1 MDVLSHRTVATQLK
15 VVPEKGTLLC
25 NRPLVV
31 FRSVKPSADPFSPA
45 PLVVHSLQQSQND
58 WSVTEI
64 QERQTTVIMSLISQ
78 NRAGVLVLAATFAA
92 APLAIAQFPG
102 MTPPKHYPWSDNTLS
117 PDARADLVIKELTLE
132 EKISL
137 LHGQGFSFNATGP
150 TESNGGAGYSVAIPR
165 VGIPAIQ
172 MADSAYGVTR
182 GAASGRYSTAL
193 PNNLAA
199 ASSWDPQ
206 AAFEYGAL
214 IGRELRQEGYSMSL
228 GGGVNL
234 PREPRNGRTFEYQGE
249 DPLLA
254 GTLVGNFVKGVQSQ
268 HVIGDLKH
276 YAINDQESG
285 RNAVNANI
293 DKRSMR
299 ETDLRA
305 FEIALKI
312 SDAGAFMCSYNRVN
326 GDYACENTYLLAEV
340 LRKDF
345 HFQGFVV
352 SDWGGT
358 HSTAKA
364 SHAGLDQEQPGKNFF
379 GDALEKAV
387 ESGEVSQDE
396 INDHV
401 HRILRT
407 VFATGLFDNPVV
419 KQVPDVEGGY
429 VVAQRLAEKS
439 IVLLKND
446 HNVLP
451 LAGAGLHSVVLIGGH
466 ADVGVL
472 TGGGSAQVDAPG
484 GSAVP
489 PPPPQPGASPMA
501 NFGRR
506 HVWLPSSP
514 LRALTASL
522 PSSKVTYVSG
532 EDLPAAAAAAKAAA
546 VAIIFAYQPESEGMD
561 LKSLDL
567 DEDQTN
573 LIEAVAAANPKTIVV
588 LETGSPATMPWID
601 KVAGVVEAW
610 YPGIRGAEALAEL
623 LTGAVNPSG
632 KLAITFPKSDADL
645 PHPTL
650 VLPPPTSQPARP
662 APGADISSFM
672 AMMAKGLPPFETYYG
687 EKLKVGYKWY
697 DAEKKP
703 VLFPFGFGLS
713 YTTYTYSGL
722 TVKNSDGLTVSF
734 TVKNTGQRAGTEI
747 AQIYTSLPDEA
758 GEPPKRLIGW
768 ARVELAAGES
778 KVVTIPVDHDHLTV
792 FDESTDQWKL
802 VPGSYT
808 IMAGG
813 SSQDLPLHHQ
823 LTLQ

>member
-1 MDVLSHRTVATQLK
+1 MIQRFVGRTCA
-15 VVPEKGTLLC
+15 
-25 NRPLVV
+25 
-31 FRSVKPSADPFSPA
+31 S
-45 PLVVHSLQQSQND
+45 
-58 WSVTEI
+58 
-64 QERQTTVIMSLISQ
+64 
-78 NRAGVLVLAATFAA
+78 VLVLAAAFVAVPHGAA
-92 APLAIAQFPG
+92 QPG
-102 MTPPKHYPWSDNTLS
+102 GPPPPKHYPWSDSTLS
-117 PDARADLVIKELTLE
+117 ADARADMVIKELTLD

-182 GAASGRYSTAL
+182 GAVSGRYSTAL

-293 DKRSMR
+293 DKRTMR
-299 ETDLRA
+299 ETDLLA

-326 GDYACENTYLLAEV
+326 GDYACENSYLLTDI
-340 LRKDF
+340 LRKTF
-345 HFQGFVV
+345 HFQGFVL

-379 GDALEKAV
+379 GDALKKAV
-387 ESGEVSQDE
+387 EDGEVSQDE
-396 INDHV
+396 INEHV

-407 VFATGLFDNPVV
+407 IFATGLFDNPVV

-429 VVAQRLAEKS
+429 TVAQKLAEKS
-439 IVLLKND
+439 IVLLKNEHD
-446 HNVLP
+446 VLP
-451 LAGAGLHSVVLIGGH
+451 LIAASLHSVVLIGGH

-484 GSAVP
+484 GSVVSP
-489 PPPPQPGASPMA
+489 PPAQPGANPMA
-501 NFGRR
+501 NLLRR
-506 HVWLPSSP
+506 RVWLPSSP
-514 LRALTASL
+514 LRALTAKL
-522 PSSKVTYVSG
+522 PSTKITYVPG
-532 EDLPAAAAAAKAAA
+532 DDLAAAASAAKTAD
-546 VAIIFAYQPESEGMD
+546 VAIVFGYQPESEGMD
-561 LKSLDL
+561 LKTLDL
-567 DEDQTN
+567 DEDQN
-573 LIEAVAAANPKTIVV
+573 KLIERVAAANAKTVVV

-601 KVAGVVEAW
+601 QVAGVVEAW
-610 YPGIRGAEALAEL
+610 YPGIRGAEALANV
-623 LTGAVNPSG
+623 LTGEVNPSG

-650 VLPPPTSQPARP
+650 VLPPPESQPQRP

-672 AMMAKGLPPFETYYG
+672 AMMAKGLPPFQTYYD

-697 DAEKKP
+697 DAEKIP

-713 YTTYTYSGL
+713 YTSYAYSGL
-722 TVKNSDGLTVSF
+722 TVKNGDTITVSF
-734 TVKNTGQRAGTEI
+734 TVKNTGKRAGTEI
-747 AQIYTSLPDEA
+747 AQVYTSFPDSA

-778 KVVTIPVDHDHLTV
+778 KLVTIPVDRDHLTIYN
-792 FDESTDQWKL
+792 ETTDAWKL

-808 IMAGG
+808 VMAGG
-813 SSQDLPLHHQ
+813 SSQALPLHQ
-823 LTLQ
+823 QITLK

>member
-1 MDVLSHRTVATQLK
+1 MMVDSDGRALDCSTPFADLPIHPAGSVSFFAAVPQGLIRWNEPECQSAISH
-15 VVPEKGTLLC
+15 
-25 NRPLVV
+25 
-31 FRSVKPSADPFSPA
+31 
-45 PLVVHSLQQSQND
+45 
-58 WSVTEI
+58 
-64 QERQTTVIMSLISQ
+64 QERETTVNQCFVGRTCASV
-78 NRAGVLVLAATFAA
+78 VLLAAAFVAVPHGFA
-92 APLAIAQFPG
+92 QPG
-102 MTPPKHYPWSDNTLS
+102 GPQPPKHYPWSDSTLS
-117 PDARADLVIKELTLE
+117 ADARADMVIKELTLE

-326 GDYACENTYLLAEV
+326 GDYACENSYLLTDI
-340 LRKDF
+340 LRKTF
-345 HFQGFVV
+345 HFQGFVL

-379 GDALEKAV
+379 GDALKKAV
-387 ESGEVSQDE
+387 EDGEVSQDE
-396 INDHV
+396 INEHV

-407 VFATGLFDNPVV
+407 IFATGLFDNPIV

-429 VVAQRLAEKS
+429 TVAQKLAEKS
-439 IVLLKND
+439 IVLLKNEHD
-446 HNVLP
+446 VLP
-451 LAGAGLHSVVLIGGH
+451 LDAASLHSVVLIGGH

-484 GSAVP
+484 RVRS
-489 PPPPQPGASPMA
+489 S
-501 NFGRR
+501 
-506 HVWLPSSP
+506 SSP
-514 LRALTASL
+514 RSAWSGSHGKSSQTSSVVTEFAIARPDSQTAFHKDHLCLQAMTWQL
-522 PSSKVTYVSG
+522 P
-532 EDLPAAAAAAKAAA
+532 L
-546 VAIIFAYQPESEGMD
+546 
-561 LKSLDL
+561 
-567 DEDQTN
+567 
-573 LIEAVAAANPKTIVV
+573 
-588 LETGSPATMPWID
+588 
-601 KVAGVVEAW
+601 
-610 YPGIRGAEALAEL
+610 
-623 LTGAVNPSG
+623 
-632 KLAITFPKSDADL
+632 
-645 PHPTL
+645 
-650 VLPPPTSQPARP
+650 LPPRLLMSQSSSA
-662 APGADISSFM
+662 ISRNRK
-672 AMMAKGLPPFETYYG
+672 AWT
-687 EKLKVGYKWY
+687 
-697 DAEKKP
+697 
-703 VLFPFGFGLS
+703 
-713 YTTYTYSGL
+713 
-722 TVKNSDGLTVSF
+722 
-734 TVKNTGQRAGTEI
+734 
-747 AQIYTSLPDEA
+747 
-758 GEPPKRLIGW
+758 
-768 ARVELAAGES
+768 
-778 KVVTIPVDHDHLTV
+778 
-792 FDESTDQWKL
+792 
-802 VPGSYT
+802 
-808 IMAGG
+808 
-813 SSQDLPLHHQ
+813 
-823 LTLQ
+823 

>member
-1 MDVLSHRTVATQLK
+1 M
-15 VVPEKGTLLC
+15 
-25 NRPLVV
+25 
-31 FRSVKPSADPFSPA
+31 
-45 PLVVHSLQQSQND
+45 
-58 WSVTEI
+58 
-64 QERQTTVIMSLISQ
+64 QE
-78 NRAGVLVLAATFAA
+78 
-92 APLAIAQFPG
+92 
-102 MTPPKHYPWSDNTLS
+102 PKHYPWSDTTLS
-117 PDARADLVIKELTLE
+117 PDARADMVIKELTLE

-137 LHGQGFSFNATGP
+137 LHGQGFSFNSTGP
-150 TESNGGAGYSVAIPR
+150 TESNGGAGYSVSIPR

-254 GTLVGNFVKGVQSQ
+254 GTLAGNFVKGVQSQ

-299 ETDLRA
+299 ETDLLA

-326 GDYACENTYLLAEV
+326 GDYACENSYLLTEV

-358 HSTAKA
+358 HSTTKA

-379 GDALEKAV
+379 ADALQKAV

-396 INDHV
+396 LNDHV

-407 VFATGLFDNPVV
+407 IFATGLFDHPVV

-429 VVAQRLAEKS
+429 VLAQRLAEKS
-439 IVLLKND
+439 IVLLKNE
-446 HNVLP
+446 HSVLP
-451 LAGAGLHSVVLIGGH
+451 LNGASLHSVVLIGGH

-484 GSAVP
+484 GSVVP
-489 PPPPQPGASPMA
+489 PPAPQPGASPMA
-501 NFGRR
+501 NFSRR
-506 HVWLPSSP
+506 QVWLPSSP
-514 LRALTASL
+514 LRALTAKL
-522 PSSKVTYVSG
+522 PSSKVSYVSG
-532 EDLPAAAAAAKAAA
+532 DDLAAAASAAKAADF
-546 VAIIFAYQPESEGMD
+546 AIVFGYQPESEGMD
-561 LKSLDL
+561 LKTLDL
-567 DEDQTN
+567 GEEQN
-573 LIEAVAAANPKTIVV
+573 KLIEAVASANAKTIVV

-610 YPGIRGAEALAEL
+610 YPGIRGAEALANL
-623 LTGAVNPSG
+623 LTGEVNPSA

-650 VLPPPTSQPARP
+650 VLPPPASQPQRP

-672 AMMAKGLPPFETYYG
+672 AMMAKGAPAFETYYD

-697 DAEKKP
+697 DAEKRT

-713 YTTYTYSGL
+713 YTSYAYSKL
-722 TVKNSDGLTVSF
+722 TVKNGHGLTVAF
-734 TVKNTGQRAGTEI
+734 TVKNTGKRAGTEI
-747 AQIYTSLPDEA
+747 AQVYASLPDAA
-758 GEPPKRLIGW
+758 GEPPKRLVGW
-768 ARVELAAGES
+768 ARVELATGES
-778 KVVTIPVDHDHLTV
+778 KVVTVPVDRDRLNI
-792 FDESTDQWKL
+792 FDEAADGWKL
-802 VPGSYT
+802 VPGSYK

-813 SSQDLPLHHQ
+813 SSQELSLHQ
-823 LTLQ
+823 QVTLK

>member
-1 MDVLSHRTVATQLK
+1 MRKRFSSRCC
-15 VVPEKGTLLC
+15 LC
-25 NRPLVV
+25 CSSTWKRP
-31 FRSVKPSADPFSPA
+31 A
-45 PLVVHSLQQSQND
+45 
-58 WSVTEI
+58 
-64 QERQTTVIMSLISQ
+64 ER
-78 NRAGVLVLAATFAA
+78 
-92 APLAIAQFPG
+92 AQ
-102 MTPPKHYPWSDNTLS
+102 PPKHYPWSDSTLS
-117 PDARADLVIKELTLE
+117 ADARADMVIKELTLE

-268 HVIGDLKH
+268 HIIGDLKH

-326 GDYACENTYLLAEV
+326 GDYACENSYLLTEI
-340 LRKDF
+340 LRKAF
-345 HFQGFVV
+345 HFQGFVL

-364 SHAGLDQEQPGKNFF
+364 SHAGIDQEQPGKGFF
-379 GDALEKAV
+379 GDALQKAV

-407 VFATGLFDNPVV
+407 IFASGLFDNPVV

-429 VVAQRLAEKS
+429 TVAQRLAKKS
-439 IVLLKND
+439 IVLLKNE

-451 LAGAGLHSVVLIGGH
+451 LDAASIHSVVLIGGH
-466 ADVGVL
+466 SDVGVL

-484 GSAVP
+484 GSVVP
-489 PPPPQPGASPMA
+489 PPPAQPGANPMA
-501 NFGRR
+501 NLLRR
-506 HVWLPSSP
+506 RVWLPSSP
-514 LRALTASL
+514 LRALTAKL
-522 PSSKVTYVSG
+522 PSS
-532 EDLPAAAAAAKAAA
+532 
-546 VAIIFAYQPESEGMD
+546 Q
-561 LKSLDL
+561 
-567 DEDQTN
+567 
-573 LIEAVAAANPKTIVV
+573 
-588 LETGSPATMPWID
+588 
-601 KVAGVVEAW
+601 
-610 YPGIRGAEALAEL
+610 GILC
-623 LTGAVNPSG
+623 
-632 KLAITFPKSDADL
+632 
-645 PHPTL
+645 
-650 VLPPPTSQPARP
+650 
-662 APGADISSFM
+662 
-672 AMMAKGLPPFETYYG
+672 
-687 EKLKVGYKWY
+687 
-697 DAEKKP
+697 
-703 VLFPFGFGLS
+703 FG
-713 YTTYTYSGL
+713 
-722 TVKNSDGLTVSF
+722 
-734 TVKNTGQRAGTEI
+734 R
-747 AQIYTSLPDEA
+747 
-758 GEPPKRLIGW
+758 
-768 ARVELAAGES
+768 
-778 KVVTIPVDHDHLTV
+778 
-792 FDESTDQWKL
+792 
-802 VPGSYT
+802 
-808 IMAGG
+808 
-813 SSQDLPLHHQ
+813 
-823 LTLQ
+823 